1 LSLVFNF
8 LYFSFCYPIDIS
20 DNFVGFFSNNIFS
33 FSGFES
39 KIDGFEFF
47 SGQVSKKVDSFGVCL
62 GFVGVV
68 AVDFSFVDHEDGSS
82 VRFFFSMG
90 INFSVGN
97 FELFK
102 AVGLGLGGHHGTGD
116 S

>member
-1 LSLVFNF
+1 LNV
-8 LYFSFCYPIDIS
+8 SFGDPIDIS
-20 DNFVGFFSNNIFS
+20 DKFVGFVSNNFFI

-47 SGQVSKKVDSFGVCL
+47 LGQVSEKVDAFSVCL

-68 AVDFSFVDHEDGSS
+68 GVDIMFVDQEDGSS
-82 VRFFFSMG
+82 VSFFFRRG

-102 AVGLGLGGHHGTGD
+102 AVSLVLGGHHGTGD